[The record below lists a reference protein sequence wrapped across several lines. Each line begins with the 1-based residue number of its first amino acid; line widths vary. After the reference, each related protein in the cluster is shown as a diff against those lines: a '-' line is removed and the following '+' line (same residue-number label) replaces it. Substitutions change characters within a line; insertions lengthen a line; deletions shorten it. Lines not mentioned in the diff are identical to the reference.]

1 MLWNASAI
9 TGYSIEASDGQLGT
23 VSDLLFEDVGWALRW
38 VVVDTGH
45 WLPGRKVLLPLS
57 ALGKPNPASRHFPV
71 KLTKQQVKDS
81 PDVDTAQPVSRQI
94 ETHVFDYYGQDPYWL
109 GSLTPISNAI
119 ATPFAAPLE
128 APDLPP
134 GDIGSPD
141 AERTTADP
149 HLRSIA
155 TVTGHE
161 VHASD
166 GEIGHVKDFLVD
178 DAGWS
183 IRYLVID
190 TGDLLPGKKVLISPL
205 SVREIDWEDESLH
218 LDVDRQKVKN
228 GPAYDP
234 SISVDGAYDAT
245 FLTYYGI
252 KLAAA

>member
-1 MLWNASAI
+1 MSFLTLVVTVAMVATIGALVFGI
-9 TGYSIEASDGQLGT
+9 TT
-23 VSDLLFEDVGWALRW
+23 MVR
-38 VVVDTGH
+38 
-45 WLPGRKVLLPLS
+45 
-57 ALGKPNPASRHFPV
+57 
-71 KLTKQQVKDS
+71 
-81 PDVDTAQPVSRQI
+81 
-94 ETHVFDYYGQDPYWL
+94 
-109 GSLTPISNAI
+109 
-119 ATPFAAPLE
+119 
-128 APDLPP
+128 
-134 GDIGSPD
+134 
-141 AERTTADP
+141 
-149 HLRSIA
+149 
-155 TVTGHE
+155 
-161 VHASD
+161 D

-205 SVREIDWEDESLH
+205 SVREIDWEDESLY